1 MLYTLFTIKNKP
13 RWQKVIY
20 ILFFVSLFVLPFLI
34 FKSCEKN
41 TSPKLAHIA
50 LQINGKTY
58 MYASGNYKEIKKS
71 VPMGFVPI
79 CIDDDAYFIE
89 ANYLEKIVHIMG
101 GNVDLYEFKEASH
114 DGYFSIN
121 KQDTLYIEQ
130 SEMHTTATIGEQIRK
145 YVVTL
150 RDKSNKTMNIS
161 WSYNQK
167 TSEYTAG
174 DNCEVHSFWIK
185 TSVQPGDTRLSTM
198 DFLVVSL
205 SRLAKFYGCSVSYDD
220 ETKVLFIKK

>member
-1 MLYTLFTIKNKP
+1 
-13 RWQKVIY
+13 
-20 ILFFVSLFVLPFLI
+20 
-34 FKSCEKN
+34 
-41 TSPKLAHIA
+41 
-50 LQINGKTY
+50 
-58 MYASGNYKEIKKS
+58 
-71 VPMGFVPI
+71 
-79 CIDDDAYFIE
+79 
-89 ANYLEKIVHIMG
+89 MG

-130 SEMHTTATIGEQIRK
+130 SEMHTTAIIGEQIRK

-185 TSVQPGDTRLSTM
+185 TSVQPGDTRLSAE